1 MTSIVILGW
10 KIQILK
16 TLYLYI
22 KHSLPSDKMTWGLRL
37 ILKFRN
43 KWSFPVRK
51 KWQYCIQGI
60 NAGSLTEE
68 MGLLSSNTC
77 QRLWHM
83 VIYCWVDSVT
93 LFSWAFISSATFC
106 ERVLTASF
114 TLILLKL
121 SSSRLFSVR
130 LHIIFVCFHAD
141 KLSIYDP
148 IKHTVCLVSM
158 FEWIGD
164 CCLWIHCCT
173 NYSLIS

>member
-1 MTSIVILGW
+1 M
-10 KIQILK
+10 
-16 TLYLYI
+16 
-22 KHSLPSDKMTWGLRL
+22 R
-37 ILKFRN
+37 
-43 KWSFPVRK
+43 
-51 KWQYCIQGI
+51 
-60 NAGSLTEE
+60 GSLTEV

-93 LFSWAFISSATFC
+93 LFSLAFISSATFC

-130 LHIIFVCFHAD
+130 LHIIFVFFHAD

-158 FEWIGD
+158 FEWIGA

-173 NYSLIS
+173 NYLIWIWEEIYWSSRKTIETSAFKLISSIHWYKCTVFRCSITDGK